1 MGAASLVGL
10 LTAWSALWGAWAEMA
25 RQQKE
30 AVATIQNLGGQVMY
44 DYQKVEGGKLNV
56 YDPKA
61 LPRAPKKL
69 REALGDDFFR
79 VVVFVSFRGT
89 PVIDEDLK
97 QLKKLPNLALFVKR
111 LLMTVLPLMDA
122 LISFALSV

>member
-25 RQQKE
+25 RQ
-30 AVATIQNLGGQVMY
+30 
-44 DYQKVEGGKLNV
+44 QKVEGGKLNV

-97 QLKKLPNLALFVKR
+97 QLKKLPNLENLDLTRTRITSAGL
-111 LLMTVLPLMDA
+111 
-122 LISFALSV
+122 